1 MTTVHIETL
10 VGRKV
15 RDVSGRIVGR
25 FEEVH
30 GDWRGGE
37 CIVTHYVLASKEARR
52 GFHWTHLITMI
63 LRQLGAEKNGGSI
76 VVPWDKLDLGA
87 MRLKCRVEELA

>member
-15 RDVSGRIVGR
+15 CDATGRIVGR

-30 GDWRGGE
+30 GDWRGSE
-37 CIVTHYVLASKEARR
+37 CIVTHM
-52 GFHWTHLITMI
+52 G
-63 LRQLGAEKNGGSI
+63 
-76 VVPWDKLDLGA
+76 
-87 MRLKCRVEELA
+87 